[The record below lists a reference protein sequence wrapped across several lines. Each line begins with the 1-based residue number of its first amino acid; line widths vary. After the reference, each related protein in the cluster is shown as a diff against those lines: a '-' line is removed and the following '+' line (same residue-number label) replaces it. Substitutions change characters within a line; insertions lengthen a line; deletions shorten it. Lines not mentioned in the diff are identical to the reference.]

1 MGNGMDIIIAENLYK
16 TYHQDGQ
23 AVAVLKGV
31 NLKVKK
37 REIISIIG
45 PSGVGKSTLLHLLGA
60 LNRPTKGKVFLERE
74 EVYNLNDGE
83 LATLRNRRIGFLFQF
98 HHLLSEFTALENVM
112 MPGLIRVQ
120 SPPHQNK
127 FGTGQA
133 KSPEGQAY
141 GAGKVQS
148 HREIEKRAR
157 KILEE
162 MGLRKRLAH
171 RPCELSGG
179 EQQRVALAR
188 ALVNEPDVIIADEP
202 TGNLDRKTAE
212 AIHSLLWK
220 LNKEKGKT
228 LILATHNEELAKR
241 TERMVRLVDG
251 KIVTTENTE
260 KTTEN
265 TEIL

>member
-1 MGNGMDIIIAENLYK
+1 MNENILVAQGLYK
-16 TYHQDGQ
+16 TYYQDGHP
-23 AVAVLKGV
+23 VPVLKGV
-31 NLKVKK
+31 NLEIK
-37 REIISIIG
+37 RGTIVSIVG

-60 LNRPTKGKVFLERE
+60 LDKPTKGKVFLDEKD
-74 EVYNLNDGE
+74 VYALDDGE
-83 LATLRNRRIGFLFQF
+83 LAILRNRRVGFLFQF
-98 HHLLSEFTALENVM
+98 HHLLNEFTALENVM

-120 SPPHQNK
+120 SPPR
-127 FGTGQA
+127 GSRVPSGREA

-148 HREIEKRAR
+148 HREIEGGAR
-157 KILEE
+157 EILEE
-162 MGLRKRLAH
+162 MGLRKKLDH

-212 AIHSLLWK
+212 AMHRLLWK

-228 LILATHNEELAKR
+228 LIIATHNEELARKAK
-241 TERMVRLVDG
+241 RMVRLVDG
-251 KIVTTENTE
+251 RVVEQ
-260 KTTEN
+260 
-265 TEIL
+265 